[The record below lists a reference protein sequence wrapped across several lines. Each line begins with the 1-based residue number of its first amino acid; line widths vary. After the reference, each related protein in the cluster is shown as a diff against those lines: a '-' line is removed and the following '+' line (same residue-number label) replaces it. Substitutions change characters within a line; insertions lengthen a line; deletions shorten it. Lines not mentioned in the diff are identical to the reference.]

1 MLIDVRGKV
10 AEKKLAYNNAL
21 LPLFEALVNS
31 IHAIIENSVTKPGE
45 IKVEIIRA
53 NQKNLGFPDQKF
65 FEPISDFIICDNGCG
80 FDEKN
85 FQSFNRAHS
94 TYKISKGGKGVGRF
108 IWLKAFEKVEIE
120 SVYPKNGTLY
130 YRQFNFEATEDG
142 IENLVNQKA
151 GIGEYRYTKVHLKNM
166 KADYRQWCNTDPEK
180 IAYHIIE
187 HCFVYFLNRGCPK
200 LTIVDG
206 ENKIIINDL
215 FKNFTKGKV
224 TSNTFQIRN
233 QAFKVNLVKLYDT
246 SLDNKI
252 HYCAHTREVQNERI
266 STVIPEMDDFLIDS
280 EEETFSIAAYVSGKF
295 LDENVN
301 EERTQIAFSKNY
313 ADKVTYPDEITQEEI
328 RDKVVDVIKSE
339 FSDIIDNLSAARLI
353 KVQEFIQRHPR
364 YRQLLKYK
372 EEDLRKVPSTLNDEK
387 FEIELFQIQQR
398 LDYEVKIEATEI
410 LRKIENIDDLSK
422 FEKKYDS
429 VYNKI
434 IEVGN
439 SKLSEYVLHR
449 KLVLDLLDKHI
460 KVSNEG
466 KFATEDTIHKLIF
479 PLRSFSDDVGFEE
492 HNLWVIDERLAFHKY
507 LASDKKFKNIKGIN
521 SKSNDRPDILIFNR
535 PFAFSENN
543 KPYSSVVI
551 IEFKRPMRDDYTEEE
566 NPINQV
572 VKYTREIIE
581 NLVKDKNEKTFD
593 LRPNTPMYA
602 YIICDLTPKLRA
614 TAKDAGFT
622 VLPDNDGYFSF
633 NSNYGLYVEVISFDK
648 LIKDSKQRNK
658 ALFEKLNLTS
668 I

>member
-1 MLIDVRGKV
+1 
-10 AEKKLAYNNAL
+10 
-21 LPLFEALVNS
+21 
-31 IHAIIENSVTKPGE
+31 
-45 IKVEIIRA
+45 
-53 NQKNLGFPDQKF
+53 
-65 FEPISDFIICDNGCG
+65 
-80 FDEKN
+80 
-85 FQSFNRAHS
+85 
-94 TYKISKGGKGVGRF
+94 
-108 IWLKAFEKVEIE
+108 
-120 SVYPKNGTLY
+120 
-130 YRQFNFEATEDG
+130 
-142 IENLVNQKA
+142 
-151 GIGEYRYTKVHLKNM
+151 
-166 KADYRQWCNTDPEK
+166 
-180 IAYHIIE
+180 
-187 HCFVYFLNRGCPK
+187 
-200 LTIVDG
+200 
-206 ENKIIINDL
+206 
-215 FKNFTKGKV
+215 
-224 TSNTFQIRN
+224 
-233 QAFKVNLVKLYDT
+233 
-246 SLDNKI
+246 
-252 HYCAHTREVQNERI
+252 
-266 STVIPEMDDFLIDS
+266 MDDFLIDS